1 MKRLSLTA
9 LRKQLYQVV
18 DRVLETGVPV
28 EIERH
33 GKTLLITPVA
43 PATSKLARLKKRRG
57 IIGNPDTLVS
67 VKVGEWDELR
77 NLR

>member
-1 MKRLSLTA
+1 METLSLTA

-33 GKTLLITPVA
+33 GKKLMIVPVEQ
-43 PATSKLARLKKRRG
+43 PASKLAKLKRRNG
-57 IIGNPDTLVS
+57 IIGNPDELVDL
-67 VKVGEWDELR
+67 KVWEWEEPR
-77 NLR
+77 NLS